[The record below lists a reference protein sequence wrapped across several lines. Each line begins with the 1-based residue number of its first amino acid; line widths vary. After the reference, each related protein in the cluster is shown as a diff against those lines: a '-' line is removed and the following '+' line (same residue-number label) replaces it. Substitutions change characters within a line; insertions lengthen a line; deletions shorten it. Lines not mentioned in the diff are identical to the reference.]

1 MLSFNEYKI
10 EGQWVQLKDKGII
23 ANKDFWSP
31 PSPSPP
37 IRLILQKIGKI
48 QKQFRMARNGEKLK
62 KKLPLGDPP
71 PKKKLRKIF
80 IFFQIFFESCLELSE
95 T

>member
-48 QKQFRMARNGEKLK
+48 QKQFRMASNGEKLK
-62 KKLPLGDPP
+62 KKFARQKNYLRFLP
-71 PKKKLRKIF
+71 
-80 IFFQIFFESCLELSE
+80 
-95 T
+95 

>member
-37 IRLILQKIGKI
+37 IRLILQKSENFKSNSEW
-48 QKQFRMARNGEKLK
+48 QETVRN
-62 KKLPLGDPP
+62 
-71 PKKKLRKIF
+71 
-80 IFFQIFFESCLELSE
+80 
-95 T
+95 

>member
-48 QKQFRMARNGEKLK
+48 QKQFRMASNGEKLK
-62 KKLPLGDPP
+62 KKFAPW
-71 PKKKLRKIF
+71 
-80 IFFQIFFESCLELSE
+80 
-95 T
+95 